1 MRYHSRNILLVIAT
15 LLFVSG
21 CSTSFTTRLKVADSI
36 AEKSDMQPKIV
47 KGGKFWI
54 RTYQKILDP
63 KLPYVFYIEGDGFA
77 FKNKF
82 TISAD
87 PTPRSHTILR
97 LAASDYRSN
106 VVYVAR
112 PCQYLEEGA
121 KDHCDNAYWTRKR
134 LAPEIID
141 AMNDVIKSIAGRQPI
156 DLVGYSSGGGAAVLI
171 ASRNNNVRSITSVA
185 GLLDHK
191 LFTEHHRV
199 LDMIGSLNPID
210 VAYKIRNIPQ
220 LHISGG
226 RDTIVRPF
234 IVDSYVKA
242 SKSKCVRHEII
253 PGATHDKGW
262 QDVWK
267 NILDTPVRCER

>member
-1 MRYHSRNILLVIAT
+1 MRYHFKNILFT
-15 LLFVSG
+15 LAALFLISG
-21 CSTSFTTRLKVADSI
+21 CSTSFTTRLKVADAI
-36 AEKSDMQPKIV
+36 AAKGNMEPKIV

-63 KLPYVFYIEGDGFA
+63 NLPYVFYIEGDGFA

-82 TISAD
+82 TISDD
-87 PTPRSHTILR
+87 PTPRSHTMIR
-97 LAASDYRSN
+97 LAMSDYRSN

-121 KDHCDNAYWTRKR
+121 IEHCDNAYWTRKR
-134 LAPEIID
+134 LSPEVID
-141 AMNDVIKSIAGRQPI
+141 AMNDVIKNISGRQPI
-156 DLVGYSSGGGAAVLI
+156 DLVGYSSGGGVAVLI
-171 ASRNNNVRSITSVA
+171 ASRNNNVRSVTTVA
-185 GLLDHK
+185 GLLDHR
-191 LFTEHHRV
+191 LFTEHHHV

-210 VAYKIRNIPQ
+210 VAYKIRKIPQ

-234 IVDSYVKA
+234 IIDSYVKA
-242 SKSKCVRHEII
+242 SKSECVRHEII
-253 PGATHDKGW
+253 PGATHDSGW
-262 QDVWK
+262 QKSWK